1 VLDKSQLRNDRLL
14 RTIGRR
20 SCMVAVSI
28 FTPESTLS
36 SALSQ
41 IEYLT
46 KCAAVLPQMEV
57 SDILAL
63 ASLDAFLLEGFTLEF
78 SSERYVR
85 HHIHS
90 GRNYSLL
97 AITWLPKQ
105 ASPIHSHK
113 TWCALSVYQ
122 GCLTETLYSYD
133 EIGIDLISEK
143 HLFSGQV
150 SHSPHNKPVAH
161 RMRNNSTK
169 PAISLHVYGAPFDRL
184 GTDVNYIWNE
194 NY

>member
-1 VLDKSQLRNDRLL
+1 
-14 RTIGRR
+14 
-20 SCMVAVSI
+20 MVAVAI
-28 FTPESTLS
+28 CTPESTLS
-36 SALSQ
+36 SVLSQ
-41 IEYLT
+41 IDNVT
-46 KCAAVLPQMEV
+46 KCAVVCPQKEI
-57 SDILAL
+57 SDILAI
-63 ASLDAFLLEGFTLEF
+63 ASSDPFLLEGVILKF

-85 HHIHS
+85 HHIRS
-90 GRNYSLL
+90 GRNYSFL

-113 TWCALSVYQ
+113 TWCALSVYE
-122 GCLTETLYSYD
+122 GYLTETLYCYD

-150 SHSPHNKPVAH
+150 SQSPHGKPVAH

-184 GTDVNYIWNE
+184 GTDVNYVWNE
-194 NY
+194 DY